1 MSDNIDISNVNT
13 KMLKAYNVFVN
24 DLTSLRTGRANI
36 KMLDIVKVDVYGQK
50 MPINQLATITVPEP
64 RLIAIQVWD
73 KSNVSLVDAA
83 IQKSNLGINP
93 QINGQLMRLPIPDL
107 TEERRIEL
115 KKMMKELSEKSKIS
129 IRNIRREGND
139 NLKKKNQDK
148 EISED
153 ELKEFEKKIQD
164 ITDQHITMVENKLK
178 EKEKEIME
186 I

>member
-139 NLKKKNQDK
+139 NLKKQNQNK
-148 EISED
+148 EISD
-153 ELKEFEKKIQD
+153 DQLKEYEKKVQD
-164 ITDQHITMVENKLK
+164 VTDQHITLVENKLK